1 MGCALDLMTSNAAPP
16 PSAAHLKV
24 VEFVYRNLPVQE
36 PLMLDIASDP
46 LIYNAVWTI
55 LSSAIVRIIILIGAM
70 LNGMLYLT
78 WTINIVTKNSLHH
91 MIGSGNVQII
101 SIPIIYLVSVK
112 I

>member
-1 MGCALDLMTSNAAPP
+1 
-16 PSAAHLKV
+16 
-24 VEFVYRNLPVQE
+24 
-36 PLMLDIASDP
+36 MLDIASDP

-101 SIPIIYLVSVK
+101 SISIIYLVSVK